1 MWHVSS
7 GFLARDRTPA
17 PALGAQGLSSWTT
30 RDVPRKSLKMT
41 HTQKKTSK
49 ALNAIN
55 RSTSGSDTLGWE
67 NEQGNPRSKR
77 GLVLFFPKEHILL
90 NQAEKDIQNGIL

>member
-1 MWHVSS
+1 M
-7 GFLARDRTPA
+7 ARELWFP
-17 PALGAQGLSSWTT
+17 GQGSNPSPCIRSTGSEQLDYQG
-30 RDVPRKSLKMT
+30 RPQKVIKNDT
-41 HTQKKTSK
+41 HTKKKTSQ